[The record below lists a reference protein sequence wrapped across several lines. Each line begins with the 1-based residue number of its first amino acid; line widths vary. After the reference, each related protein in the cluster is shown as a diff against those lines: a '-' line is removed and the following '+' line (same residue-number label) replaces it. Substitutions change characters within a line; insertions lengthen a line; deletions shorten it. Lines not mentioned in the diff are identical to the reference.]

1 MSDAVQIYLD
11 TLTPMLTAVD
21 EILDAWDD
29 KGCYQVPILI
39 GNLAVRFNWN
49 AKEARRNDPIIR
61 SYLKVH
67 PVWYITRGAYGGIM
81 RREEHNK
88 KEAEAEAKKLAKL
101 ELQAAL
107 KVKEDLARALLSS
120 VPVVTGQDNT
130 NTVSE

>member
-120 VPVVTGQDNT
+120 VPVVTGQDNN